1 MISFLIKYEKVIN
14 HIITYVNRLLYR
26 CNKVSSLI
34 LYLTLHYPHIM
45 KKAKPKKIKYQCIWD
60 GRLFNSEEEA
70 LNKSFG
76 PMQPFQEGHD
86 KYPPKGFFGTIAW
99 RKGDRNVHK

>member
-1 MISFLIKYEKVIN
+1 MVKFCHRRAK
-14 HIITYVNRLLYR
+14 
-26 CNKVSSLI
+26 CSSLP
-34 LYLTLHYPHIM
+34 LYLTLHYPQTM
-45 KKAKPKKIKYQCIWD
+45 KKAKPKKVKYQCIWD

-86 KYPPKGFFGTIAW
+86 KYPPKGFFGTVVW